1 MTRNHLTLQFY
12 DPRTETA
19 YEVHERAIYLNRVRI
34 ALSIGI
40 AATVTYLLLSTW
52 AMDQHVVVTQFRV
65 FVCLPL
71 LCLALGL
78 SFFLKRSLFPMLAAI
93 LAVVMVGFPGT
104 LLLVGPDVAAFS
116 VTGFVQ
122 SLLYLAVLMMVP
134 FRYVLLVAL
143 PGTVLMIG
151 SLLVIAGAG
160 AALSN
165 QLSLIVSF
173 ALLLGFVVYMREKA
187 QRDLFLDRQAAESLH
202 RGDLLQKTDQID
214 WLRNLPAQLE
224 RDMRRCLFA
233 VETELDGMLDGATLD
248 KPALMRARRGI
259 HDTMKLFET
268 ARFASDIDVVEQQ
281 RLEPLNLSQ
290 VIHEVVLDRSRE
302 MEDVHAIELDVQSD
316 VWVQGSAELIRQS
329 VTQILNSA
337 TVDVHPEMLLQVALT
352 IDAHGVVLEVQV
364 QKELVSLDPNLLTN
378 QRFQLGLGL
387 YLARRIF
394 EMHDGEFEVI
404 VQSGM
409 TRYTAKLPLR
419 VPSRV
424 AEESLVDHAR

>member
-12 DPRTETA
+12 DPRTEAA

-40 AATVTYLLLSTW
+40 AATVTYLLLGMW
-52 AMDQHVVVTQFRV
+52 VGDPLAAVTQFRL

-71 LCLALGL
+71 LCMALGL
-78 SFFLKRSLFPMLAAI
+78 SFFLKRSLFPMIAVT

-104 LLLVGPDVAAFS
+104 LLLVGPDVTAFS

-151 SLLVIAGAG
+151 SLLVVDGAG

-187 QRDLFLDRQAAESLH
+187 QRDLFLDRRAAESLH
-202 RGDLLQKTDQID
+202 RGDLLQKADQID

-290 VIHEVVLDRSRE
+290 LIHEVVLDRSRE

-394 EMHDGEFEVI
+394 EMHGGEFEVI

>member
-12 DPRTETA
+12 DPRTEAA

-40 AATVTYLLLSTW
+40 AATVTYLLLSAW
-52 AMDQHVVVTQFRV
+52 AMDQHAVVTQFRV

-78 SFFLKRSLFPMLAAI
+78 SFFLKRSLFPMIAVT

-104 LLLVGPDVAAFS
+104 LLLVGPDVTAFS

-122 SLLYLAVLMMVP
+122 SLLYLAVLVMVP

-151 SLLVIAGAG
+151 SLLVVDGAG

-173 ALLLGFVVYMREKA
+173 ALLLGFVVYTREKA

-202 RGDLLQKTDQID
+202 RGDLLQKADQID

-394 EMHDGEFEVI
+394 EMHGGEFEVI

-419 VPSRV
+419 VPSSV